1 MSTVK
6 YHIPRRP
13 VRATSGS
20 PERRRG
26 AIAVLAAIMLV
37 IVLGMAAF
45 AIDVG
50 YLCLVRTE
58 LQRAADA
65 AAHAAAYELPDRNQA
80 IAVAKQYAELNYS
93 PNSSTPGNAMNKGN
107 GKTAAAD
114 SILVDS
120 DVVLGTWN
128 PESRTFTQT
137 IFADEANAVQ
147 ATVRRSQSGGN
158 PLWLFFGQILGR
170 NTANVEATAI
180 AMRPT
185 SDDGTRFLIDNEMF
199 DTDIPAIQDL
209 AAAMG
214 VTPDDLLSDGNDDWF
229 IDLPPGAVLELPTG
243 QVGDVA
249 LWDREHPAFPFG
261 KPGKPSLKEFLNYN
275 EDGSCRDRPEVK
287 ELLDPLTGVSAAD
300 DADIYPTYVDPDYVH
315 VSPVYKSDISA
326 LNPVYPEDIPTEYG
340 VPAVNALG
348 LRRGLVAFK
357 IIALGTDPDG
367 PTGSVLP
374 NLVIEVVNPNSV
386 TVGNE
391 GTAIRPVLVY

>member
-6 YHIPRRP
+6 YPIPRRP

-26 AIAVLAAIMLV
+26 AIAILAAMLLA
-37 IVLGMAAF
+37 IVFGMVAF
-45 AIDVG
+45 AIDIG
-50 YLCLVRTE
+50 YLCMVRTE

-65 AAHAAAYELPDRNQA
+65 AAHAAAFELPNGNQV
-80 IAVAKQYAELNYS
+80 IAVAKQYAGLNYS
-93 PNSSTPGNAMNKGN
+93 PNSSTPGNAMNKEN

-114 SILVDS
+114 SILVES

-128 PESRTFTQT
+128 PESRTFIQT

-180 AMRPT
+180 AMRT

-214 VTPDDLLSDGNDDWF
+214 VIF
-229 IDLPPGAVLELPTG
+229 
-243 QVGDVA
+243 Q
-249 LWDREHPAFPFG
+249 
-261 KPGKPSLKEFLNYN
+261 
-275 EDGSCRDRPEVK
+275 
-287 ELLDPLTGVSAAD
+287 
-300 DADIYPTYVDPDYVH
+300 
-315 VSPVYKSDISA
+315 
-326 LNPVYPEDIPTEYG
+326 
-340 VPAVNALG
+340 
-348 LRRGLVAFK
+348 
-357 IIALGTDPDG
+357 
-367 PTGSVLP
+367 
-374 NLVIEVVNPNSV
+374 
-386 TVGNE
+386 
-391 GTAIRPVLVY
+391 TAR